1 MSLYAFTPQQS
12 YCFKILKLALFWH
25 PDNETCNPAT
35 SSAMTNSSVRLF
47 DYSPR
52 KRRYAAQVKAEERR
66 TRHHHSSSRAILR
79 RSVLRGRLRAKKRP
93 KTSLISS
100 LPYTTTENDAA
111 AAAWLAMTKV
121 SRRKLLLIFRW
132 WMMETTRWAKS
143 VLICSQNSAF
153 QVSSWRRRL
162 SVFGFWRASKAKK
175 GGVRVFWQH
184 FLKAPLFLLA
194 KEALMPSYQ
203 RGKKEKSR
211 QWRGRRKGY

>member
-111 AAAWLAMTKV
+111 AAWLAMTKV
-121 SRRKLLLIFRW
+121 SREEAPAHFQMVNDGDYSLSQECVNLQPKL
-132 WMMETTRWAKS
+132 
-143 VLICSQNSAF
+143 
-153 QVSSWRRRL
+153 
-162 SVFGFWRASKAKK
+162 GFPS
-175 GGVRVFWQH
+175 
-184 FLKAPLFLLA
+184 LFLA
-194 KEALMPSYQ
+194 KTAFSFWLLESEQGKEGRCKSFLTAFFKSPPFFVGKRGTDALVSERQ
-203 RGKKEKSR
+203 KRKE
-211 QWRGRRKGY
+211 

>member
-184 FLKAPLFLLA
+184 FLKAPPFFVGKRGTDALVSERQKR
-194 KEALMPSYQ
+194 KE
-203 RGKKEKSR
+203 
-211 QWRGRRKGY
+211 